1 METVVLRCTNCGA
14 PLPKPQQGEEWIKCE
29 YCGSL
34 NKIVDATRYIE
45 KLRGELE
52 KWIRELLPST
62 MVSTAVADIAARH
75 QIFQNLIKPKL
86 LMTRANIRAKYLQY
100 LSNPVIPIPPPT
112 PPVEE
117 PKAFFEETLKIQA
130 VKDFAVSED
139 DSKFIRET
147 IIYGNTAGYLLN
159 ALRALS
165 RYDVK
170 SALKNIDE
178 ALSEIPDDPGFTL
191 VKQRLSSIKTVLTS
205 LEQLYARNTS
215 AALDLAKTGMDQYA
229 LLLERVGSSPIPEV
243 NRGILEVE
251 KMAAESIYHLSDAA
265 NRFFTAGRDPL
276 EIVKWV
282 ETYMNV
288 FKWLRDTYKRPIQD
302 LVEIMVNLKKLA
314 YGKTGSPEINVFPGG
329 GGFYVPF
336 HVVECRFSFVKG
348 IVFRKGGESRLTV
361 LIASIPPYAEN
372 PVIDVLGVYTGKTP
386 SPEKIE
392 EAPGYSLVK
401 NIVSSARA
409 SSIPGEARAFP
420 PFISSVLAEKLV
432 DGYIEAV
439 NNKYRGK
446 ITFASSQAVG
456 IVYIPFNTLDQ
467 RTLVNL
473 NGLSIRLTAE
483 LNNLL
488 KLTI

>member
-14 PLPKPQQGEEWIKCE
+14 PLPKPQQGEEWVRCE
-29 YCGSL
+29 YCGFL

-52 KWIRELLPST
+52 KWIKELLPST
-62 MVSTAVADIAARH
+62 AVSTTVADIAARH
-75 QIFQNLIKPKL
+75 QIFQSLIKPKL
-86 LMTRANIRAKYLQY
+86 LMTRANVRAKYLQY
-100 LSNPVIPIPPPT
+100 LSNPVTPVPPPT
-112 PPVEE
+112 PPGEE
-117 PKAFFEETLKIQA
+117 PRAFFEEALKVQA
-130 VKDFAVSED
+130 VKDFAVSEE
-139 DSKFIRET
+139 DSRFVSET

-165 RYDVK
+165 KYDVK

-178 ALSEIPDDPGFTL
+178 ALSEIPDDPGFTF
-191 VKQRLSSIKTVLTS
+191 VKQRLSSIKTMLAS

-215 AALDLAKTGMDQYA
+215 AALDLAKTGVDQYA

-265 NRFFTAGRDPL
+265 HKFFTAGRDPL
-276 EIVKWV
+276 EIVRWV
-282 ETYMNV
+282 EAYMSV

-302 LVEIMVNLKKLA
+302 LLEIMVNLKKLA
-314 YGKTGSPEINVFPGG
+314 YGKTGSPEVNVLPGR

-336 HVVECRFSFVKG
+336 YVVECRFSFVKG

-361 LIASIPPYAEN
+361 LVASIPPYAEN
-372 PVIDVLGVYTGKTP
+372 PVLDVLGLYTGRTP
-386 SPEKIE
+386 PPEKIE
-392 EAPGYSLVK
+392 EAPGYSLAK
-401 NIVSSARA
+401 DIASSARV

-456 IVYIPFNTLDQ
+456 LVYIPFNTLDQ
-467 RTLVNL
+467 KTLVNEK
-473 NGLSIRLTAE
+473 GLGVRLTTE